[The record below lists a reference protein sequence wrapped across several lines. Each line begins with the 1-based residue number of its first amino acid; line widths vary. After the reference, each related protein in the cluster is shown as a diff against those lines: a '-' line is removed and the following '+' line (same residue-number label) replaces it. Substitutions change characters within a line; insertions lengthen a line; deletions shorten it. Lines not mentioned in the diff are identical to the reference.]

1 MVESSVLK
9 ATKTI
14 FCVSKIKKR
23 IKITRSVIKIN
34 KAKMTS
40 VPVLSGPW
48 ICTIQ
53 YLINYRDTC

>member
-1 MVESSVLK
+1 MVESSELK
-9 ATKTI
+9 ATKTV

-40 VPVLSGPW
+40 VPVLAG
-48 ICTIQ
+48 
-53 YLINYRDTC
+53 R